1 MNGSWRDSIRGR
13 HRLAREQGRWR
24 IRKTLSAAQGVI
36 VDVGQKQLIN
46 FSSNDYL
53 GLANHEQLKRRCA
66 RASID
71 LGRGSGASHLVCG
84 HLKPHQQFEEAIA
97 EFVGAQRALLFS
109 NGYMAN
115 LAVASAFLSKGDLL
129 LQDKLNHASLI
140 DGARLSVATSRR
152 YAHGNLVH
160 AEALLNKTDYNH
172 CMIASDGVFSMDG
185 DIAPLNELNA
195 LALRHQSLLL
205 VDDAHGFGVL
215 GKNGK
220 GALEAAQL
228 TPSGETIMMATLSK
242 AMGGYGAF
250 VAADDLYIEH
260 LVQFARSYIYTTAL
274 PPAVAASGFEALR
287 FYRERGGEL
296 RSKLQSNIEYF
307 KQASHDLGLV
317 VLPSSTAIQ
326 PILIGD
332 SASATRISQALFDDG
347 LNVVAIRPPT
357 VPSGAARLR
366 VALSAV
372 HTRVQIDRLVESL
385 SRHSGS
391 LSDD

>member
-24 IRKTLSAAQGVI
+24 IRKTLSTAQGVVI
-36 VDVGQKQLIN
+36 NVGQKKLIN

-53 GLANHEQLKRRCA
+53 GLANHEQLKRSCA

-115 LAVASAFLSKGDLL
+115 LAVVSAFLSKGDLL

-140 DGARLSVATSRR
+140 DGARLSAATSRR

-160 AEALLNKTDYNH
+160 AEALLNKADYNH

-185 DIAPLNELNA
+185 DIAPLKELNA

-215 GKNGK
+215 GKSGQ

-274 PPAVAASGFEALR
+274 PPSVAASGFEALR
-287 FYRERGGEL
+287 FYRERGSEL
-296 RSKLQSNIEYF
+296 RSKLQSCLLYT
-307 KQASHDLGLV
+307 SPSPRDLSTSRM
-317 VLPSSTAIQ
+317 PSSA
-326 PILIGD
+326 
-332 SASATRISQALFDDG
+332 
-347 LNVVAIRPPT
+347 
-357 VPSGAARLR
+357 
-366 VALSAV
+366 
-372 HTRVQIDRLVESL
+372 
-385 SRHSGS
+385 
-391 LSDD
+391 

>member
-1 MNGSWRDSIRGR
+1 M
-13 HRLAREQGRWR
+13 
-24 IRKTLSAAQGVI
+24 
-36 VDVGQKQLIN
+36 
-46 FSSNDYL
+46 
-53 GLANHEQLKRRCA
+53 
-66 RASID
+66 
-71 LGRGSGASHLVCG
+71 
-84 HLKPHQQFEEAIA
+84 
-97 EFVGAQRALLFS
+97 
-109 NGYMAN
+109 
-115 LAVASAFLSKGDLL
+115 
-129 LQDKLNHASLI
+129 
-140 DGARLSVATSRR
+140 
-152 YAHGNLVH
+152 
-160 AEALLNKTDYNH
+160 
-172 CMIASDGVFSMDG
+172 
-185 DIAPLNELNA
+185 
-195 LALRHQSLLL
+195 
-205 VDDAHGFGVL
+205 DDAHGFGVL
-215 GKNGK
+215 GKSGQ

-274 PPAVAASGFEALR
+274 PPSVAASGFEALR
-287 FYRERGGEL
+287 FYRERGSEL

-307 KQASHDLGLV
+307 KQSSHDLGLAL
-317 VLPSSTAIQ
+317 LPSSTAIQ

-385 SRHSGS
+385 SKHSGS